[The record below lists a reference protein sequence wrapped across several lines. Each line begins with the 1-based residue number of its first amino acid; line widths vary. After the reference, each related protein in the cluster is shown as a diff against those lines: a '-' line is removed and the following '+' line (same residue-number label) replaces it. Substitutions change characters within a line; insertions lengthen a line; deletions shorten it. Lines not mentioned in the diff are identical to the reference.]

1 MAADVGGDDG
11 GGGKKKKKGRGKK
24 GNPKIDMTPMVDLG
38 FLLLTFFVLTTQMGT
53 PTTMPVVVPADD
65 DKKEPDKPEDKIAA
79 GKVRVF
85 IMSGKNRIYYY
96 KPVQD
101 PTKEKVELNQV
112 GYQEAGIRKV
122 IQEAQIEVRKDYAT
136 ANDTAPLI
144 VMLKMTDDASYRN
157 MVDILDEMNITQQ
170 RKYMLLEVSTDEA
183 QLISDYDKN
192 QNQDVSVTKTL
203 EFIQQNGYAK
213 GDDPEAIRKAQ
224 AKKK

>member
-1 MAADVGGDDG
+1 
-11 GGGKKKKKGRGKK
+11 
-24 GNPKIDMTPMVDLG
+24 MTPMVDLG

-53 PTTMPVVVPADD
+53 PTTMPVIVPADD
-65 DKKEPDKPEDKIAA
+65 DKKDETKKDEDKIAA

-85 IMSGKNRIYYY
+85 IMAGKDRIYYY
-96 KPVQD
+96 KPPQD
-101 PTKEKVELNQV
+101 KGEQVELNQV
-112 GYQEAGIRKV
+112 GYQESGIRKV
-122 IQEAQIEVRKDYAT
+122 IKEAQVEVTRNYKT

-157 MVDILDEMNITQQ
+157 MVDTLDEMNITQQ
-170 RKYMLLEVSTDEA
+170 RKYMLLEVSTDEV

-192 QNQDVSVTKTL
+192 QNQEVAVTKTL

-213 GDDPEAIRKAQ
+213 GDEPEVIRKAQ